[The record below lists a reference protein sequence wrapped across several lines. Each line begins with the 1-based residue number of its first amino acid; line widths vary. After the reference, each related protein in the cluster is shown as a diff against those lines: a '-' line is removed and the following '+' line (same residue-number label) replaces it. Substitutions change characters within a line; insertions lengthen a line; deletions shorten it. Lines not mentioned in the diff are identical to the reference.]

1 MKSLLLDINDYLKQT
16 TFNVDNVYYN
26 NIKVLNMNKKQLL
39 NICKDFNFSTFLTSD
54 KSQVKLNKTKKE
66 LNINT
71 IGISILPFSKLDNN
85 YSIDNYSNSIQEY
98 ILNKYKMNSLIDYKI
113 IFDFCTNSTSDC
125 RKNCISETG
134 NPMFKN
140 AKQKAQLNRKLMF
153 LKNTE
158 LFIAVYIAYL
168 NYAVKNCMNKKELL
182 SNRYNILSDIIIE
195 NINLIYD
202 NKKINLAKLIY
213 NKISETKVFQ
223 NKDKIIPLKP
233 YDYTKHY
240 NRKELQYYKLVYSL
254 SGFDN
259 DKSLQAINNGLS
271 VAMVYY
277 NENNKPLPKTVKI
290 NNIEL
295 KTVNGDLNDY
305 LPLHKQQVCVL
316 LEYKYNR
323 SDKKE
328 IRQRKLNKA
337 ILNGFVRVI

>member
-1 MKSLLLDINDYLKQT
+1 MQNLQLDINDYLKQT
-16 TFNVDNVYYN
+16 TFNIDNVYYN
-26 NIKVLNMNKKQLL
+26 NIKVLDMNKTQLL
-39 NICKDFNFSTFLTSD
+39 NVCKNFNFSSFLTSD
-54 KSQVKLNKTKKE
+54 KSQVKLSKNKKE

-98 ILNKYKMNSLIDYKI
+98 ILNKYKMNSLTDYKI

-168 NYAVKNCMNKKELL
+168 NYAIKNCMNKKELL

-195 NINLIYD
+195 NINLIYN
-202 NKKINLAKLIY
+202 NKKINLAKLIH
-213 NKISETKVFQ
+213 NKIIETNIF
-223 NKDKIIPLKP
+223 NIDNIPLKP

-240 NRKELQYYKLVYSL
+240 NRKELEYYKLVYSL

-277 NENNKPLPKTVKI
+277 NENKKPLPKTVKI

-305 LPLHKQQVCVL
+305 LPLHKKQVCVL